1 MKKIVTVVL
10 VTLFNINIC
19 FAQINF
25 PIERPILKQ
34 GERWKTATVD
44 ALTKIATGWQEE
56 IMIGVGADMLLTS
69 VKTDGGAQSNLRY
82 DLDTNRLTDIK
93 GKLEKET
100 KLSFPLE
107 MGKSW
112 KSRWEWIN
120 ANGREGRMEVTYKVL
135 GSESITV
142 AAGSFDAV
150 IVSGD
155 GYWYNK
161 TTGSSGRL
169 VEKLWYAPQAKRIIR
184 RTWLTRFENGTL
196 DQNILYEAAEVE
208 IKQ

>member
-69 VKTDGGAQSNLRY
+69 VKTDGGAQSNHEQSQERAR
-82 DLDTNRLTDIK
+82 DVPRTTRHVGAPGWSPVST
-93 GKLEKET
+93 GK
-100 KLSFPLE
+100 
-107 MGKSW
+107 
-112 KSRWEWIN
+112 
-120 ANGREGRMEVTYKVL
+120 
-135 GSESITV
+135 
-142 AAGSFDAV
+142 AAAFH
-150 IVSGD
+150 SG
-155 GYWYNK
+155 N
-161 TTGSSGRL
+161 
-169 VEKLWYAPQAKRIIR
+169 P
-184 RTWLTRFENGTL
+184 
-196 DQNILYEAAEVE
+196 
-208 IKQ
+208 